1 MFGDLLQGKKVGV
14 FAVVTIMS
22 GVAGTIWA
30 GALLWNQIQVNTA
43 NVQSIASYNDD
54 EIWKDVEENTL
65 HITELT
71 TKQNQV
77 NFTEI
82 MQKLSTLETKIES
95 MTKDIER
102 NEKTSTSKGNP
113 LSL

>member
-1 MFGDLLQGKKVGV
+1 MIKDLLQGKKVGV

-54 EIWKDVEENTL
+54 EIWKDVEENNKIRLISQRLCKSYL
-65 HITELT
+65 HL
-71 TKQNQV
+71 
-77 NFTEI
+77 
-82 MQKLSTLETKIES
+82 KLRLKV
-95 MTKDIER
+95 
-102 NEKTSTSKGNP
+102 
-113 LSL
+113 